1 MKTIPII
8 LIFLFVIF
16 NTLAQ
21 APHQQPKSVT
31 IDPNA
36 PNLQDVKGNIKVSGI
51 TESNSVKV
59 NQLATGNPFV
69 AKPIYAD
76 DQGYLITGHKV
87 GYFSIPPVALR
98 LSWDI
103 YNEEGELSAGPDF
116 VVYDGNYLTF
126 IQPSSYRTLL
136 APLYIPH
143 KSKLSS
149 LKLAFFSN
157 YHVER
162 LLSGSI
168 IKTSIIESTIGTSIF
183 NFSTPASI
191 NGAFIT
197 VDIPID
203 LIEIDTQNYV
213 YTLKLESSTNDW
225 TFVSIKGIII
235 EYRDF

>member
-1 MKTIPII
+1 MKTISII

-36 PNLQDVKGNIKVSGI
+36 PNLQDVKGNIKVLGI

-59 NQLATGNPFV
+59 NQLATGNPLV

-76 DQGYLITGHKV
+76 DQGYLITGYRV

-103 YNEEGELSAGPDF
+103 YGGDLYVGPDF

-126 IQPSSYRTLL
+126 IQPSSYRELL

-157 YHVER
+157 SNVER
-162 LLSGSI
+162 FLNGSI

-183 NFSTPASI
+183 NFSTPVSI

-197 VDIPID
+197 VDLPID
-203 LIEIDTQNYV
+203 LIEIDSQNYV
-213 YTLKLESSTNDW
+213 YTLKLESSTDDW
-225 TFVSIKGIII
+225 THVSIKGIII